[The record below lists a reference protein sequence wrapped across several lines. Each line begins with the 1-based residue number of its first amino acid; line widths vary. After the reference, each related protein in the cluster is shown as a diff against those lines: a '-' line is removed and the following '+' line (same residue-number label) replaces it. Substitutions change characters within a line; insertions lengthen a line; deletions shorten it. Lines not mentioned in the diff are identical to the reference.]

1 MKKEGL
7 KEKKIKMEEK
17 INGGGE
23 NKKRIIWAVVAVVI
37 IIVGVFLFFNFR
49 SETEEISDKVVS
61 KEILEEGKL
70 YVVTDPLKPYSY
82 EEDGEYKGI
91 AYDLLD
97 LVMTRLDVDYE
108 FELLP
113 WSRVLKVAEA
123 GEADGVL
130 SGAHSIDREQYI
142 AYTSEQL
149 DYGRQGIKPPVYLH
163 EFNGAFFILKL
174 IEDTFVYESIEQLE
188 LNNYRVGVQQGYK
201 YREDVDN
208 ANWSKVTQVTV
219 ADGMQALV
227 DGEIDLLMTYKEVGL
242 AIRDDLGLKDEISVA
257 KGIAPFETYYFLLF
271 SKNSDY
277 PNWQDLQLRVD
288 EELKK
293 IHESGEYQKIYD
305 KYVKE

>member
-1 MKKEGL
+1 M
-7 KEKKIKMEEK
+7 
-17 INGGGE
+17 E
-23 NKKRIIWAVVAVVI
+23 NKKIIIGVVVVVVI
-37 IIVGVFLFFNFR
+37 GIFVFLNLR
-49 SETEEISDKVVS
+49 TETEEITEGVVDEES
-61 KEILEEGKL
+61 FRGYEEEGVL

-82 EEDGEYKGI
+82 EVGGEYRGI

-97 LVMTRLDVDYE
+97 LVMTRLDIDYE
-108 FELLP
+108 FELIP
-113 WSRVLKVAEA
+113 WSRVLKRAEA
-123 GEADGVL
+123 GDADCVL

-257 KGIAPFETYYFLLF
+257 KGIAPFDTYYFLLF